1 MYRFQYISQGQT
13 PEEHLSNCKKVL
25 TAGVKW
31 IQLRM
36 KNFPDEIVE
45 KTALEVQSLCT
56 QSGATFILNDN
67 VNLAKKINAD
77 GVHLGL
83 TDTAITEARLILGQ
97 NKIIGGTANTVE
109 DVVQRIEERCDYIGL
124 GPYRF
129 TSTKDKLSPILGLEG
144 YRAILNRLDDGHRK
158 TPIVAI
164 GGIQVEDISAILET
178 GICGIALSGIL
189 TNSKNKKE
197 IVERINTILYD
208 PA

>member
-1 MYRFQYISQGQT
+1 MYRFQFISQGQT
-13 PEEHLSNCKKVL
+13 PEEHLNNCKEVL
-25 TAGVKW
+25 IAGGKW

-45 KTALEVQSLCT
+45 ETALEIQSLCA

-83 TDTAITEARLILGQ
+83 ADTAIIEARLILGKD
-97 NKIIGGTANTVE
+97 KIIGGTANTVE
-109 DVVQRIEERCDYIGL
+109 DVVQRIEEGCNYIGL

-129 TSTKDKLSPILGLEG
+129 TTTKEKLSPILGLEG
-144 YRAILNRLDDGHRK
+144 YRSLINRLNEEQRK
-158 TPIVAI
+158 TPILAI
-164 GGIQVEDISAILET
+164 GGIQLEDISLILET
-178 GICGIALSGIL
+178 GLSGIALSGIL
-189 TNSKNKKE
+189 ANSMHKKE
-197 IVERINTILYD
+197 IVERINKILYE